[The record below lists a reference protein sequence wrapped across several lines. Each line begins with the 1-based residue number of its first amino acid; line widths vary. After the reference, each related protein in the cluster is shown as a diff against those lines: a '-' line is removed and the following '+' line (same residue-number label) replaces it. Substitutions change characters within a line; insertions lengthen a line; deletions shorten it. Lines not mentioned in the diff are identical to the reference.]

1 MNSLSRCFQSV
12 CGFLVVASLAGCNDG
27 RPGRVPVT
35 GKVLID
41 GVPLAY
47 GQILFHATDH
57 RPATGKIQPDGS
69 FELATYERGDGCVV
83 GKHVVTV
90 HGGEAINATT
100 MLWHSPPKYSEAA
113 RSELFTEVV
122 EGGGPVTIE
131 LTWGGGKPFKERIS
145 GGE

>member
-1 MNSLSRCFQSV
+1 MKSRRPVLRIV
-12 CGFLVVASLAGCNDG
+12 CGMLVVASLAGCSDG
-27 RPGRVPVT
+27 RPARVPVT

-41 GVPLAY
+41 GAPLAY
-47 GQILFHATDH
+47 GQVLFHARNH

-83 GKHVVTV
+83 GEHVVTV

-100 MLWHSPPKYSEAA
+100 MLWHSPPKYSQAA
-113 RSELFTEVV
+113 GSGLSATVV
-122 EGGGPVTIE
+122 EGMEPVTIE